1 MNTEISEHIDH
12 ATKPQLTPAESSQKL
27 SSVSIVF
34 PAYNEEENIER
45 TVIEALNVF
54 KKYFNEVEVI
64 PVNDGSSD
72 QTGAIIDQLHERHPE
87 VKPIHHAKNQGYGGA
102 VKTGLTSGSHDYI
115 FFSDADG
122 QFDLSEVSQ
131 LLEYIKDF
139 DIVVGYRSQR
149 ADPIHRKLNAFCW
162 GTLVRL
168 LFDIRA
174 RDIDCAFK
182 LFRRSVIDSA
192 VLEAEGAMIS
202 TELLAQAQMMGFSL
216 KEVPVSHY
224 PRAAG
229 EQTGANPLVI
239 FKAFIE
245 LFRLHGKLKNKNFDL
260 KTDFD
265 R

>member
-1 MNTEISEHIDH
+1 MNTEVTEHIDNAVKSKT
-12 ATKPQLTPAESSQKL
+12 ATTSSDQKL

-45 TVIEALNVF
+45 TVIEALSVF
-54 KKYFNEVEVI
+54 KKYFNEVEI
-64 PVNDGSSD
+64 LPVNDGSTD
-72 QTGAIIDQLHERHPE
+72 NTGNIIDQLHDRHPE
-87 VKPIHHAKNQGYGGA
+87 VKPIHHVKNQGYGGA

-115 FFSDADG
+115 FFSDSDG
-122 QFDLSEVSQ
+122 QFDLSEIT
-131 LLEYIKDF
+131 LFLDHIKNH

-149 ADPIHRKLNAFCW
+149 ADPLHRKINAFCW

-168 LFDIRA
+168 LFDIKA

-192 VLEAEGAMIS
+192 TLEAEGAMIS

-245 LFRLHGKLKNKNFDL
+245 LFRLHGKLNDKNFSL